1 MTEVQTA
8 FLLLTLLFVKHWFA
22 DFVVQFNYMVHE
34 KGTYGAD
41 GGVHHSLIHGMLTWV
56 IVGYACGMNVG
67 VLLASFDFL
76 AHYHIDWLKMNISRW
91 RKLTIRDWE
100 FWMWLGADQL
110 AHALTYIGMVLW
122 LSTSNLI

>member
-1 MTEVQTA
+1 MTEVQIVLA
-8 FLLLTLLFVKHWFA
+8 LLSVLFIKHWFA
-22 DFVVQFNYMVHE
+22 DFVVQFDYMVLE

-41 GGVHHSLIHGMLTWV
+41 GGVHHSLIHGFLTWG
-56 IVGYACGMNVG
+56 IVGYVCGINVG
-67 VLLASFDFL
+67 ILLATFDFL
-76 AHYHIDWLKMNISRW
+76 VHYHIDWLKMNISRW

-110 AHALTYIGMVLW
+110 AHCLTYIAMVLW